1 MLARN
6 LPDAVRMTRLRL
18 RGLQSGIIR
27 RRRYRRYK
35 SVPLVSR
42 APLWTRHRVD
52 SP

>member
-1 MLARN
+1 M
-6 LPDAVRMTRLRL
+6 PDAVRITRRRL

-27 RRRYRRYK
+27 RRRYPRYK
-35 SVPLVSR
+35 RVPLVSR